1 MYEVNMQDFAT
12 RFQITAAECCKMFML
27 KTQIGVVTKVYLRTF
42 SVSERRIRRLSSYK
56 INIRDLQAP
65 KSNLHSLSSWPVSF

>member
-12 RFQITAAECCKMFML
+12 RFQIIVAECCKMFML
-27 KTQIGVVTKVYLRTF
+27 QTQIGVVTKLYLWTF
-42 SVSERRIRRLSSYK
+42 SVSERRIKRLSSYK
-56 INIRDLQAP
+56 INLRDLQAL